1 MAREV
6 TCNVTPNSPQASAA
20 GPLPHR
26 RIRLNRRATCPIS
39 RQNPSPGNA
48 GFCTVAP
55 SKRQTQRSPQQI
67 PWNREKNRQRLA
79 AAGRTCVQH
88 VCMSHDKTKKKEREK
103 KSSISKLLPDNKQ
116 ANNPKP
122 QLPSHL
128 FPQSPIERM
137 MNNIKA
143 AMRSVETKATH
154 TRIKPRG
161 LRRTVMECLL
171 C

>member
-48 GFCTVAP
+48 GFCPVAP

-79 AAGRTCVQH
+79 AAGRTCIQH
-88 VCMSHDKTKKKEREK
+88 RQLRLLMYACLTTKQKRKKER
-103 KSSISKLLPDNKQ
+103 KSLRFRSFYQTTSKQ
-116 ANNPKP
+116 TI
-122 QLPSHL
+122 QSHS
-128 FPQSPIERM
+128 F
-137 MNNIKA
+137 
-143 AMRSVETKATH
+143 H
-154 TRIKPRG
+154 RIYS
-161 LRRTVMECLL
+161 LNRRLKG
-171 C
+171 